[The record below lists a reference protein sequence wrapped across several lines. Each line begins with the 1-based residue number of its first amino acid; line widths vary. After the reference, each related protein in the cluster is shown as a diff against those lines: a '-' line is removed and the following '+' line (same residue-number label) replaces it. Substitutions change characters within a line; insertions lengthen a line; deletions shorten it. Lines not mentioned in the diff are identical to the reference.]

1 MEENSL
7 NVLTSVQR
15 SRAERGHS
23 TNGRGY
29 GYFGQ
34 KIVAAANT
42 GETSL
47 LTFAKSP
54 WFLDSSVTKS
64 LMSKLMAKRLMR
76 SIQTLPKHSTKSPL
90 RLDQQVVSL
99 CYIQPVETMV
109 PQLRLQ
115 RISASSATEY
125 LFQLATSYFRST
137 SSLHIGYTTLS
148 RPYQYIQ
155 HDSKVA
161 IFAENSK
168 LYKIISKPSDK
179 IPLQQDLIQLS
190 QMESHLGN
198 EPQHTKVQDPKHLQE
213 KTAVKQRISP
223 RDRTLLTTA
232 SEKKKTWA

>member
-64 LMSKLMAKRLMR
+64 LMSKLMAKGLM
-76 SIQTLPKHSTKSPL
+76 TLPKRSTKSPL

-125 LFQLATSYFRST
+125 LFQMATSYFRNT
-137 SSLHIGYTTLS
+137 SSLHIGSTTLS

-179 IPLQQDLIQLS
+179 IPLQQDLTQLS

-213 KTAVKQRISP
+213 KIAVKQRISP
-223 RDRTLLTTA
+223 RDRALLTTA